1 MADYVQI
8 SAQISAEM
16 RDRLDRYARETGL
29 KKSRIVE
36 EAIGEHL
43 DAVNAI
49 PPEYII
55 PTRITVDE
63 ETWERLNERI
73 DNPGEASPELR
84 ELLAPYRDEFR
95 KILGL
100 DD

>member
-16 RDRLDRYARETGL
+16 RDRLDQYARETGL

-36 EAIGEHL
+36 DAIGEHL
-43 DAVNAI
+43 DAVNTI

-55 PTRITVDE
+55 PTRITVDA
-63 ETWERLNERI
+63 ETWEWIVEEI
-73 DNPGEASPELR
+73 EHPGEASPELR
-84 ELLAPYRDEFR
+84 ELLRPYRDEFR

>member
-8 SAQISAEM
+8 SAQISAET
-16 RDRLDRYARETGL
+16 RDRLDEYARETGL

-36 EAIGEHL
+36 DAIEGHL
-43 DAVNAI
+43 DAVNTI

-63 ETWERLNERI
+63 ATWERINERI
-73 DNPGEASPELR
+73 DNPGDASPELL
-84 ELLAPYRDEFR
+84 ELLAPYRSEFR